1 MNDTSTAVNGWEF
14 CFLPSSL
21 LEYPPKAES
30 CPSSSSLLISLFLY
44 NAFSAAFNLCLGH
57 DWTRHAIQDIIP
69 NWLSWLKSSSPHWQP
84 YAAMFMTLLQIIGMV
99 VATAIARSNGFSA
112 SFGTLLGLWS
122 MRPRMALLTFIY
134 DAWGRW
140 GCDPRNRGEDA
151 LSKPGPFRYTLRDTI
166 LSENLL
172 NIFSI
177 FFALNLLQQVGQDG
191 MGCQGSYESGR
202 PEWIGALKSAL
213 GWKIIG
219 GCLSAF
225 VLAGQLVECLG
236 TRNRRR

>member
-1 MNDTSTAVNGWEF
+1 MR
-14 CFLPSSL
+14 SL
-21 LEYPPKAES
+21 IKKKKKKTYWQFWPLVY
-30 CPSSSSLLISLFLY
+30 
-44 NAFSAAFNLCLGH
+44 
-57 DWTRHAIQDIIP
+57 TR
-69 NWLSWLKSSSPHWQP
+69 
-84 YAAMFMTLLQIIGMV
+84 
-99 VATAIARSNGFSA
+99 
-112 SFGTLLGLWS
+112 
-122 MRPRMALLTFIY
+122 
-134 DAWGRW
+134 
-140 GCDPRNRGEDA
+140 RGEDA

-236 TRNRRR
+236 TRNRRRQRQGNGGTRRDRSNNVDDRLGKLVFFTSLVITFVNFITSWEIWGSESIALGLSTISEILIADSFCSLCQCRRNNLLSWECCWNWG